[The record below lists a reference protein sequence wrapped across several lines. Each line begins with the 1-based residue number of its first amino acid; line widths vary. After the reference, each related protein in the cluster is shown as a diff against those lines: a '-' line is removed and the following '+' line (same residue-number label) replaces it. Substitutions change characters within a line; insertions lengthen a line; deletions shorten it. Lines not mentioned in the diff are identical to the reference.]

1 MTVDNDM
8 GNRAVVVET
17 TCDNDDDVDDDA
29 APAATTFAADTAMRR
44 WVNSSAIINSCPV
57 MMVFSL
63 HVEPSSFCT
72 PSFFTTRMVKS
83 KVRDINAKNASSS
96 SRSSYGGGI
105 DEIDSLFA
113 AKKQCTKVIQQQ
125 IVHQEALSKLE
136 RKQRKRARLEEEAEE
151 LALRGTCSSTLLSS
165 SSSSSSGMEGG
176 GGMMR
181 KGGDVAAPSHLHERA
196 KKLSSLTYTRDDIDR
211 LDNNGE
217 STTKSTT
224 TAAAVSTKEA
234 KDSWAT
240 DGLGGVFNGEGFTGR
255 RDDGGHRVFKAHL
268 MNKKGFGSSP
278 DCPFDCNCCFI

>member
-1 MTVDNDM
+1 
-8 GNRAVVVET
+8 
-17 TCDNDDDVDDDA
+17 
-29 APAATTFAADTAMRR
+29 
-44 WVNSSAIINSCPV
+44 
-57 MMVFSL
+57 
-63 HVEPSSFCT
+63 
-72 PSFFTTRMVKS
+72 MVKS

-96 SRSSYGGGI
+96 SRGSDGGGI

-165 SSSSSSGMEGG
+165 SSSSSSSSSGMEGG

-211 LDNNGE
+211 LNNNGE

-224 TAAAVSTKEA
+224 TAAASTKEA